1 MVTIGSSVRIAD
13 LGDIKTDGSVKFL
26 SKTDFELKYA
36 HRKLVLGGDGEAEVK
51 RFDLSRMWLE
61 HEHRRTY
68 DRVTFCPKC
77 SDDQTDGALNLFVGF
92 GVEPKQGDW
101 RPLRAHLL
109 DNVCNGNR
117 SHFVWLL
124 AWMAQLVSV
133 PDEKKGTA
141 VVLRGK
147 KGTGKSKIGQWLMHI
162 IGPAHS
168 QRVTQASHV
177 TGKFNA
183 HLATNLLLVCEEAVW
198 AGDKQA
204 LGTMKSLITDETVMM
219 ERKGVDAVEVPNFTR
234 LLITSNE
241 DWVVPATDGERRF
254 FVLDVGDARMQD
266 TEYFRAID
274 GQMKNGGAEAMLY
287 DLLQFP
293 FDLPYVAEDFGE
305 DFKRISIDL
314 RNPPKTEGLAKQI
327 IAGLGDVERWL
338 RSSLIDGG
346 FTAHGVANIYADGMG
361 DAFLSFRTAE
371 TTKIPK
377 EVVRASAA
385 KARASNHSASMDVAS
400 MTDKLKGILPALGT
414 GAKSPMIG
422 GKRPP
427 AYEFPP
433 LTEMRKAWTAKYHEA
448 PWSIPGAGDQGE
460 ANSSDRTDDLLSI
473 VINDFWILRDEAKVE
488 GERAAAMIDGRT
500 PIEKARSDAAITY
513 SATEYH
519 VRVAEEAAAVA
530 DKKSVAAARAA
541 LQAGSKR
548 AAADAE
554 RHRHEAARVRLE
566 ELDAVGT
573 G

>member
-1 MVTIGSSVRIAD
+1 MWCYALNALDRRSAVVTIGSSVRIAD

-274 GQMKNGGAEAMLY
+274 GQMN
-287 DLLQFP
+287 
-293 FDLPYVAEDFGE
+293 
-305 DFKRISIDL
+305 
-314 RNPPKTEGLAKQI
+314 
-327 IAGLGDVERWL
+327 
-338 RSSLIDGG
+338 RSGSD
-346 FTAHGVANIYADGMG
+346 
-361 DAFLSFRTAE
+361 
-371 TTKIPK
+371 
-377 EVVRASAA
+377 VVR
-385 KARASNHSASMDVAS
+385 
-400 MTDKLKGILPALGT
+400 PA
-414 GAKSPMIG
+414 P
-422 GKRPP
+422 
-427 AYEFPP
+427 
-433 LTEMRKAWTAKYHEA
+433 
-448 PWSIPGAGDQGE
+448 IP
-460 ANSSDRTDDLLSI
+460 
-473 VINDFWILRDEAKVE
+473 F
-488 GERAAAMIDGRT
+488 
-500 PIEKARSDAAITY
+500 
-513 SATEYH
+513 
-519 VRVAEEAAAVA
+519 
-530 DKKSVAAARAA
+530 
-541 LQAGSKR
+541 
-548 AAADAE
+548 
-554 RHRHEAARVRLE
+554 
-566 ELDAVGT
+566 
-573 G
+573 